1 MLKRFFFIVLIS
13 ALFIGSA
20 VLYYVFVYSVNH
32 HRDINKEQ
40 SVTIAS
46 GELIQ
51 AFEQNEVAANN
62 QYLNKVVTTK
72 GVLIEI
78 GQDQA
83 GKTTLLIGNADALS
97 NVFVTL
103 ASQEKLPTIGDSLT
117 IKGICNG
124 YLSDVV
130 ISDAIVIN

>member
-1 MLKRFFFIVLIS
+1 LLKRFFFIVLIS